1 MNKIK
6 FKVKEYDEETHSIVV
21 AYSSDETATNNP
33 DDYTPYNVQILEAN
47 PDVTDIEVMKK
58 KIAEQGIGIADD
70 NKRSE
75 DAAANTSMQT
85 KLRELVGQTFEYN
98 LSDLQETEVEVSYD
112 NEAEVPDDSG
122 E

>member
-21 AYSSDETATNNP
+21 SYSSDETATNNP
-33 DDYTPYNVQILEAN
+33 DDYTPYNVQILEAH
-47 PDVTDIEVMKK
+47 PDVTDIEEMKK

-75 DAAANTSMQT
+75 DAAANTTMQA

-98 LSDLQETEVEVSYD
+98 MSDLQQTEIEVSYD

-122 E
+122 V